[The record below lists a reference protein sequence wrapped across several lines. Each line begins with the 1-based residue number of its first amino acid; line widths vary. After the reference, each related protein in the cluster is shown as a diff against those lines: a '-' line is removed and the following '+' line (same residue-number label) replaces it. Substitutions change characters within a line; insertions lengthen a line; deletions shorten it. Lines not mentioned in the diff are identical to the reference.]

1 MTELKAHF
9 AYDDSLDV
17 FGVHGIGSIVGM
29 LMLGFMASAAVN
41 PAIASTFQINGVSVS
56 LAGGLHQF
64 GNQAI
69 GVLFTVV
76 FAAVATFILI
86 KIVDA
91 VVGLRVDI
99 EDESTAWT

>member
-1 MTELKAHF
+1 MGL
-9 AYDDSLDV
+9 
-17 FGVHGIGSIVGM
+17 
-29 LMLGFMASAAVN
+29 
-41 PAIASTFQINGVSVS
+41 SVS

-64 GNQAI
+64 GNQLI

-91 VVGLRVDI
+91 VVGLRVDQ
-99 EDESTAWT
+99 EDESIGLDLTQHGERA